1 MQGLASPNWADAR
14 YNESVAALKSIRTW
28 LATTLVCASVLTAS
42 VIALYIVP
50 TVDRQYRSLAQDAV
64 LGVSSRAAHQVR
76 HASSAAEIQQALT
89 RASRDG
95 QISIWLVD
103 RNHRIVAASALPS
116 IHVRQLPDEARAVGF
131 ALRGHR
137 FVTAGD
143 ANASHVIA
151 MPTKTTKGVREAL
164 VAYAPRTGFV
174 TRASDALHRGLFLGA
189 CLAVILAVIASI
201 LVANIVARRVRRL
214 ADAASRIAAG
224 DFTSGVQDGFPDEIG
239 LLAGSIDEMRQ
250 RLAVAFSEVEH
261 ERESLAL
268 VLDRLEEGV
277 VAVYATGL
285 VAVFNPAAVELLGVP
300 LQRGRALPDPW
311 PAHAVEETARVH
323 GVEAAD
329 VETPQGRFLRL
340 QRSPL
345 HADATRGASLVV
357 VSDRTADRA
366 REETERRFVENASH
380 ELRTPLAAI
389 VAAVE
394 VLQDGAKDEPAARDA
409 FLADLQHEAQRLQR
423 LTESLLTLARLG
435 AGELRPSTRDIPL
448 RPRLAHVT
456 ELMRPLADAAG
467 VTIDVKGSGRATA
480 DPDVLDQVLV
490 GLLGNALKHSPPG
503 GSIALRAS
511 AREGRACIRVSDTGR
526 GIPPDQ
532 LARVF
537 DRFWRGDWARPA
549 GGFGLGL
556 GICRE
561 YIEAMDGEICVQ
573 SPPGEGT
580 TVVITLPC
588 AKRGILVPA

>member
-1 MQGLASPNWADAR
+1 M
-14 YNESVAALKSIRTW
+14 KSIRTW
-28 LATTLVCASVLTAS
+28 LATTLVGASILTAG

-76 HASSAAEIQQALT
+76 HASTPAAIQQALT

-103 RNHRIVAASALPS
+103 RNHKVVAASALPS
-116 IHVRQLPDEARAVGF
+116 LDLHSLPDESRAV
-131 ALRGHR
+131 ALALTGHR
-137 FVTAGD
+137 FAATGD

-151 MPTKTTKGVREAL
+151 MPTRTTKGVREAL

-174 TRASDALHRGLFLGA
+174 TRASDAMHRGLLLGA
-189 CLAVILAVIASI
+189 CLAVVLAMIAS
-201 LVANIVARRVRRL
+201 LIVASVVTRRVRRL
-214 ADAASRIAAG
+214 AGAASRIAAG
-224 DFTSGVQDGFPDEIG
+224 DFTSSVHDGFPDEIG

-250 RLAVAFSEVEH
+250 GLAVAFTALER
-261 ERESLAL
+261 ERESLAG
-268 VLDRLEEGV
+268 VLHRLEEGV
-277 VAVYATGL
+277 IAVDSAGL
-285 VAVFNPAAVELLGVP
+285 VDVFNPAAVELLGVP
-300 LQRGRALPDPW
+300 LERGRALPEPW
-311 PAHAVEETARVH
+311 PANAVEQAAGALGTDI
-323 GVEAAD
+323 VE
-329 VETPQGRFLRL
+329 VETPQGRFLRV

-345 HADATRGASLVV
+345 GADAGEGASLVV
-357 VSDRTADRA
+357 FSDRTADRA

-394 VLQDGAKDEPAARDA
+394 VLQSGAKNEPAARDA

-423 LTESLLTLARLG
+423 LTEGLLTLARLG
-435 AGELRPSTRDIPL
+435 AGELQPSTRDVAL
-448 RPRLAHVT
+448 RPRLVHVA
-456 ELMRPLADAAG
+456 EIMRPLADAAG
-467 VTIDVKGSGRATA
+467 VTIDVRGTGHATA

-503 GSIALRAS
+503 GLIVLEAS
-511 AREGRACIRVSDTGR
+511 ARDDRARIGVSDTGG

-561 YIEAMDGEICVQ
+561 YVEAMEGEIALQ
-573 SPPGEGT
+573 SAPGEGT
-580 TVVITLPC
+580 TVEITLPR
-588 AKRGILVPA
+588 ARREIMVEV

>member
-1 MQGLASPNWADAR
+1 M
-14 YNESVAALKSIRTW
+14 AAFKSIRTW

-103 RNHRIVAASALPS
+103 RNHKVVAASALPS
-116 IHVRQLPDEARAVGF
+116 LDLHRLPDESRAVSLALAGQRF
-131 ALRGHR
+131 A
-137 FVTAGD
+137 ASGD
-143 ANASHVIA
+143 SNAAHVIA
-151 MPTKTTKGVREAL
+151 MPTRTAKGVREAL

-174 TRASDALHRGLFLGA
+174 TRASDAMHRGLFLGA
-189 CLAVILAVIASI
+189 CLAVILAVIAS
-201 LVANIVARRVRRL
+201 LAVASVVTRRVRRL
-214 ADAASRIAAG
+214 AGAASRIAAG
-224 DFTSGVQDGFPDEIG
+224 DFTSSVRDGFPDEIG
-239 LLAGSIDEMRQ
+239 LLAGSIDEMRM
-250 RLAVAFSEVEH
+250 RLAVAFTTLER
-261 ERESLAL
+261 ERESLAG

-277 VAVYATGL
+277 VALDSEGL
-285 VAVFNPAAVELLGVP
+285 VEVFNPAAIELLGVH
-300 LQRGRALPDPW
+300 LERGQALPDPW
-311 PAHAVEETARVH
+311 PAHAVEEAARAS
-323 GVEAAD
+323 GAETVE
-329 VETPQGRFLRL
+329 VETPQGRFLRV
-340 QRSPL
+340 QRSPFQSDAA
-345 HADATRGASLVV
+345 ADGASLVV

-380 ELRTPLAAI
+380 ELRTPLSAI

-423 LTESLLTLARLG
+423 LTEGLLTLARLG
-435 AGELRPSTRDIPL
+435 AGELLPTTLDIPL
-448 RPRLAHVT
+448 RPRLVHVA
-456 ELMRPLADAAG
+456 EIMRPLADAAG
-467 VTIDVKGSGRATA
+467 VTIDVQGTGRATA

-490 GLLGNALKHSPPG
+490 GLLGNALKHSHSG
-503 GSIALRAS
+503 GSIVLTAGVRDD
-511 AREGRACIRVSDTGR
+511 RACIGVSDTGG

-561 YIEAMDGEICVQ
+561 YVEAMGGEISLQ
-573 SPPGEGT
+573 SSPGEGT
-580 TVVITLPC
+580 TVEITLPR
-588 AKRGILVPA
+588 ARREIMVEA